1 MLIPQGDWIVVCRK
15 NGQEH
20 AGERGQIVRAGLTEE
35 VAKRGAALVQE
46 GLKTHSIWAIHK
58 GDY

>member
-1 MLIPQGDWIVVCRK
+1 MLLS
-15 NGQEH
+15 
-20 AGERGQIVRAGLTEE
+20 GERGQIVRAGLTEE

-58 GDY
+58 DDY